1 MAKLCNHIGYKVT
14 LQNGLF
20 CRFLV
25 GLNGSY
31 IEYKPLFDVFPV
43 LKKRES
49 YLEDASQESM
59 KKLRGLSVSFIDG
72 NSTKIPQGSG
82 FVCLESFIQE
92 LLYERFTKKGTKTV
106 SDFIERLLCTQS
118 EALRCLMNSN
128 KVLQTK
134 VSPEVLADVKDDGA
148 LDKFTIS
155 DLIRSRAVAREWL
168 PASTTNE
175 HTAILGIYKGVREW
189 ESRRKDFF
197 YRVDGMEFANGYIL
211 TLPHYKGRVTEFY
224 MTNEQI
230 KRVLIDVG
238 IDGATLT
245 DYLKCLFGQ
254 QMMHDRLND
263 EATKKRIYN
272 EYKPNGDGKKK
283 TQLINSRVI
292 HNVFSAFNDDTSTAF
307 CILLEKIQSYV
318 AHNRSFFESYLGV
331 DDNDSKNAATDTD
344 TDKEMEVA
352 TLESV
357 TVEPE
362 EVKPVKLSRKK
373 STRKPRTK
381 KAV

>member
-14 LQNGLF
+14 LPNGLF

-134 VSPEVLADVKDDGA
+134 VSP
-148 LDKFTIS
+148 
-155 DLIRSRAVAREWL
+155 
-168 PASTTNE
+168 
-175 HTAILGIYKGVREW
+175 
-189 ESRRKDFF
+189 
-197 YRVDGMEFANGYIL
+197 
-211 TLPHYKGRVTEFY
+211 
-224 MTNEQI
+224 
-230 KRVLIDVG
+230 
-238 IDGATLT
+238 
-245 DYLKCLFGQ
+245 
-254 QMMHDRLND
+254 
-263 EATKKRIYN
+263 
-272 EYKPNGDGKKK
+272 
-283 TQLINSRVI
+283 
-292 HNVFSAFNDDTSTAF
+292 
-307 CILLEKIQSYV
+307 
-318 AHNRSFFESYLGV
+318 
-331 DDNDSKNAATDTD
+331 
-344 TDKEMEVA
+344 
-352 TLESV
+352 
-357 TVEPE
+357 
-362 EVKPVKLSRKK
+362 
-373 STRKPRTK
+373 
-381 KAV
+381 

>member
-1 MAKLCNHIGYKVT
+1 MAKLCNHIGYKVI
-14 LQNGLF
+14 LPNGLF

-82 FVCLESFIQE
+82 FVCMESFIQE
-92 LLYERFTKKGTKTV
+92 LLYDRFTKKGTKTV

-118 EALRCLMNSN
+118 EALRCMMNSN

-134 VSPEVLADVKDDGA
+134 VSPEVLADVKDDRA

-230 KRVLIDVG
+230 KKVLIDVG

-263 EATKKRIYN
+263 EATEKRIYN

-283 TQLINSRVI
+283 TQLINSSVI

-331 DDNDSKNAATDTD
+331 DDTDSKNTSTDT
-344 TDKEMEVA
+344 EVEVS
-352 TLESV
+352 TRESV
-357 TVEPE
+357 TAETE
-362 EVKPVKLSRKK
+362 EIKPVKTIRKK
-373 STRKPRTK
+373 STRKPQTK

>member
-1 MAKLCNHIGYKVT
+1 MAKLCNHIGYKVI
-14 LQNGLF
+14 LPNGLF

-31 IEYKPLFDVFPV
+31 IEYKPLFDIFPV

-82 FVCLESFIQE
+82 FVCMESFIQE

-106 SDFIERLLCTQS
+106 SEFIERLLCIQS

-134 VSPEVLADVKDDGA
+134 VSPEVLADVKDDRA

-155 DLIRSRAVAREWL
+155 DLIRSRAVARDWL

-175 HTAILGIYKGVREW
+175 HTAILGIFKGIREW

-197 YRVDGMEFANGYIL
+197 YRVNGMEFANGYIL

-230 KRVLIDVG
+230 KKVLIDVG
-238 IDGATLT
+238 IDGTTLT

-263 EATKKRIYN
+263 EATEKRIYN

-283 TQLINSRVI
+283 TQLINSSVI
-292 HNVFSAFNDDTSTAF
+292 HNVFSAFNDGTSTAF

-331 DDNDSKNAATDTD
+331 HDNDSKNTSTDT
-344 TDKEMEVA
+344 EVEVS
-352 TLESV
+352 TRESV
-357 TVEPE
+357 TAETE
-362 EVKPVKLSRKK
+362 EVKHTVRKK